1 MEIHRILRDM
11 LYVAGIFALVAAG
24 ALFLS
29 ARKAVQH
36 ADAFLTARNIEG
48 LPMTIRHTNQ
58 ILKETGETL
67 VEVRKSS
74 KAQAT
79 YWDVNSRKIGVLLN
93 NANGAVS
100 QLRDAESQLTETLK
114 QTNLQLNGRILP
126 GLGSTAQELEVS
138 AYALTTDLD
147 VLRRTLDHAD
157 AQVSSPDIP
166 ATLKNLRETS
176 ANVASMTAHT
186 DATAGDIQAAV
197 HRWTKPPHG
206 IWNFVK
212 GLLAPA
218 AHAAELYHFL

>member
-29 ARKAVQH
+29 ARKTVQH

-67 VEVRKSS
+67 VEVK
-74 KAQAT
+74 KASTQQAA
-79 YWDVNSRKIGVLLN
+79 YSRKLLGSLDKAN
-93 NANGAVS
+93 TDLGKLGEATDQLKTLLANTDLRLNGALLPS
-100 QLRDAESQLTETLK
+100 LTHNVVEMEYT
-114 QTNLQLNGRILP
+114 ID
-126 GLGSTAQELEVS
+126 
-138 AYALTTDLD
+138 ALTTDAD

-157 AQVSSPDIP
+157 AEVSSPDIP

-186 DATAGDIQAAV
+186 DATAADIQVAV